1 MKSSRRPLTPVAAA
15 VLLITAF
22 GAQAQV
28 TISGAMDMSV
38 EAVNTGDP
46 NGKIKQLGAGTVTSS
61 RVAFSGRED
70 LGGGLAAIFRLDM
83 GIRADTGEML
93 PGANANFGRTS
104 IVGIE
109 SRKWGQLALGRT
121 GTPLIPM
128 LNQTDFGGIGYYGN
142 NGSISQN
149 LIGRASNGVFYTSPV
164 VGGLT
169 IRAAVSAG
177 LENSVAPKEQ
187 GRFVALG
194 GYYRAGKLNLAAA
207 YQTSK
212 ERTATGSNLAVDNQT
227 EAGLGGR
234 YEFAWVTVNAGWY
247 RIHQV
252 TPVASRD
259 RAIPSDNTT
268 SYWLGAVFP
277 VGSTGKLGL
286 QVGQTK
292 GDFKAAGLPEPKG
305 TTMAAYY
312 NYSLSKRTSLYVNY
326 ARVSNN
332 AGSKLSLIPAAYY
345 ARLRPSVNGS
355 DPSALAAGIV
365 HLF

>member
-1 MKSSRRPLTPVAAA
+1 MKSSRHRFTLVAAA
-15 VLLITAF
+15 VLLTTAL

-28 TISGAMDMSV
+28 TVSGAMDISI

-46 NGKIKQLGAGTVTSS
+46 NGKMNQLGSGTVTSS
-61 RVAFSGRED
+61 RIVFAGRED
-70 LGGGLAAIFRLDM
+70 LGGGLAAFFRLDM
-83 GIRADTGEML
+83 GIQADIGAML

-109 SRKWGQLALGRT
+109 SRKWGQLSLGRT

-149 LIGRASNGVFYTSPV
+149 LIGRASNGLFYTSPV
-164 VGGLT
+164 MGGLT
-169 IRAAVSAG
+169 VRAVVSTG
-177 LENSVAPKEQ
+177 LENTTAPFNQ
-187 GRFVALG
+187 GDLLG
-194 GYYRAGKLNLAAA
+194 LGAYYRAGKLNLAAA

-212 ERTATGSNLAVDNQT
+212 ERTATGTNTSVDNQT

-234 YEFAWVTVNAGWY
+234 YDFGWVTLNAGWY

-277 VGSTGKLGL
+277 VGPKGKLGL
-286 QVGQTK
+286 QVGQTN
-292 GDFKAAGLPEPKG
+292 GDLKAAGLPEPKG

-312 NYSLSKRTSLYVNY
+312 NYSLSKRTSLYANY
-326 ARVSNN
+326 ARVDNN
-332 AGSKLSLIPAAYY
+332 AGSKLSLIPAAYS
-345 ARLRPSVNGS
+345 ARLRPAVNGS

>member
-1 MKSSRRPLTPVAAA
+1 MKRSNNPLPLAAA
-15 VLLITAF
+15 AMLALAAA

-46 NGKIKQLGAGTVTSS
+46 NGKLKQLGTGTVTSS
-61 RVAFSGRED
+61 RIVFAGRED
-70 LGGGLAAIFRLDM
+70 LGGGLGAFFRLDM
-83 GIRADTGEML
+83 GIRSDTGEML

-104 IVGIE
+104 IVGID
-109 SRKWGQLALGRT
+109 SRTWGQVALGRT

-149 LIGRASNGVFYTSPV
+149 LIGRASNGVFYTSPEM
-164 VGGLT
+164 GGLT
-169 IRAAVSAG
+169 VRAVVTAG
-177 LENSVAPKEQ
+177 LENTAAPTDQ
-187 GRFVALG
+187 GRLLG
-194 GYYRAGKLNLAAA
+194 LGAYYRVGKLNLAAA
-207 YQTSK
+207 HQTSK
-212 ERTATGSNLAVDNQT
+212 ERTATGTNLAVDDQT
-227 EAGLGGR
+227 ETGFGGR
-234 YEFAWVTVNAGWY
+234 YNFGWATVNAGWY
-247 RIHQV
+247 KIHQV

-277 VGSTGKLGL
+277 VGPLGKLGV

-326 ARVSNN
+326 ARVDNN
-332 AGSKLSLIPAAYY
+332 AGSKLSLIPAAYF
-345 ARLRPSVNGS
+345 ARLRPAVNGS

>member
-1 MKSSRRPLTPVAAA
+1 MKRSHAPLSLATAA
-15 VLLITAF
+15 LLAWAATA
-22 GAQAQV
+22 AQAQV

-46 NGKIKQLGAGTVTSS
+46 NGKRKQLGAGTVTSS
-61 RVAFSGRED
+61 RIVFAGRED
-70 LGGGLAAIFRLDM
+70 LGGGLGAFFRLDM
-83 GIRADTGEML
+83 GIRSDTGEML

-109 SRKWGQLALGRT
+109 SRTWGQVALGRT
-121 GTPLIPM
+121 GTPLTPM
-128 LNQTDFGGIGYYGN
+128 LNQTDFGGIGYYGS

-149 LIGRASNGVFYTSPV
+149 LIGRASNGVFYTSPNLS
-164 VGGLT
+164 GLT
-169 IRAAVSAG
+169 IRAVVSAG
-177 LENSVAPKEQ
+177 LENAAPPLDQ
-187 GRFVALG
+187 GRLLG
-194 GYYRAGKLNLAAA
+194 LGAYYRVGKLNLAAA

-212 ERTATGSNLAVDNQT
+212 ERTSTGTNLAVDNQT
-227 EAGLGGR
+227 EAGFGGR
-234 YEFAWVTVNAGWY
+234 YDFGWVMVNAGWY
-247 RIHQV
+247 KIHQV

-277 VGSTGKLGL
+277 VGPLGKLGL
-286 QVGQTK
+286 QVGQTQ

-305 TTMAAYY
+305 TTLAAYY

-326 ARVSNN
+326 ARVDNN
-332 AGSKLSLIPAAYY
+332 AASKLSLIPAAYY
-345 ARLRPSVNGS
+345 ARLRPAVNGS

>member
-1 MKSSRRPLTPVAAA
+1 MKHSHRPLTPVAAA
-15 VLLITAF
+15 VLLITAL

-28 TISGAMDMSV
+28 TLSGAMDMSV
-38 EAVNTGDP
+38 EAVDTGDP
-46 NGKIKQLGAGTVTSS
+46 NGKLKQLGAGTVTSS
-61 RVAFSGRED
+61 RIVFSGRED
-70 LGGGLAAIFRLDM
+70 LGGGQAAFFRLDM
-83 GIRADTGEML
+83 GIRSDTGEML

-109 SRKWGQLALGRT
+109 GRTWGQLALGRT

-149 LIGRASNGVFYTSPV
+149 LIGRASNGIFYTSPAF
-164 VGGLT
+164 GGLT

-177 LENSVAPKEQ
+177 LENSAAPKDQ
-187 GRFVALG
+187 GRFIGLG

-212 ERTATGSNLAVDNQT
+212 ERTATGTNLTVDNQT
-227 EAGLGGR
+227 EAGFGGR
-234 YEFAWVTVNAGWY
+234 YDFGWVMVNAGWY

-277 VGSTGKLGL
+277 VGKAGKLGV
-286 QVGQTK
+286 QAGQTQ
-292 GDFKAAGLPEPKG
+292 GDFKAPGLPEPKG

-326 ARVSNN
+326 ARVDNN

-345 ARLRPSVNGS
+345 ARLRPAVNGS
-355 DPSALAAGIV
+355 DPSAMAAGIV

>member
-1 MKSSRRPLTPVAAA
+1 MKSPCHPHALVAAA
-15 VLLITAF
+15 ALLVSTF

-28 TISGAMDMSV
+28 TISGAMDMSL

-46 NGKIKQLGAGTVTSS
+46 NGKIKQLGTGTVTSS
-61 RVAFSGRED
+61 RIAFAGRED
-70 LGGGLAAIFRLDM
+70 LGGGLAAFFRLDM
-83 GIRADTGEML
+83 GLRSDTGEML

-109 SRKWGQLALGRT
+109 SRTWGQLALGRT

-149 LIGRASNGVFYTSPV
+149 LIGRASNGLFYTSPAI
-164 VGGLT
+164 GGLT

-177 LENSVAPKEQ
+177 LENSVAPKDQ
-187 GRFVALG
+187 GRFMALG
-194 GYYRAGKLNLAAA
+194 SYYRAGKLNLAAA

-212 ERTATGSNLAVDNQT
+212 ERTATGTNLTVGNQT
-227 EAGLGGR
+227 EAGFGGR
-234 YEFAWVTVNAGWY
+234 YDFGWVMVNAGWY
-247 RIHQV
+247 KIHQV

-268 SYWLGAVFP
+268 SYWLGAVFS
-277 VGSTGKLGL
+277 VGKAGKLGL
-286 QVGQTK
+286 QAGQTK
-292 GDFKAAGLPEPKG
+292 GDFKAPGLPEPKG

-326 ARVSNN
+326 ARVDNN
-332 AGSKLSLIPAAYY
+332 AGSKLSLIPAAYF
-345 ARLRPSVNGS
+345 ARLRPAVNGS
-355 DPSALAAGIV
+355 DPGALAAGIV